1 MMPCTYLAK
10 NGSTVEFDLDA
21 VFDVVAGY
29 SIRRADWTA
38 TVIFVPS
45 TGAFVELRSSA
56 QDYRGNSEDEAEEV
70 DDGYIKSNFAFSE
83 FDIARFKAAPRE
95 WQFLDRRR
103 RNA

>member
-29 SIRRADWTA
+29 SVRRADWTA

-45 TGAFVELRSSA
+45 SGAFVELRSSA
-56 QDYRGNSEDEAEEV
+56 QD
-70 DDGYIKSNFAFSE
+70 
-83 FDIARFKAAPRE
+83 IAATAKMKPRR
-95 WQFLDRRR
+95 WTTDH
-103 RNA
+103 